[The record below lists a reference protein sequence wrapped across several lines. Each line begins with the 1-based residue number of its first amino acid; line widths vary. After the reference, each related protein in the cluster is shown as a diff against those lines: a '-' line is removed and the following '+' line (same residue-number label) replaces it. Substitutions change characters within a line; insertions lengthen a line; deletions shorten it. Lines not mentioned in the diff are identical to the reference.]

1 VLDTTICKQT
11 QITSIRH
18 TPSYEQLEVKTNRKS
33 FLCETRKGHNNTKTQ
48 NIKTHNRTKQK
59 TKNMSST
66 DPTKKIITTRINFAP
81 VDSYTLLVYS
91 NDYSCIILTNFQ
103 RILDKTINT
112 FDKLK
117 IYLDIL
123 MP

>member
-1 VLDTTICKQT
+1 
-11 QITSIRH
+11 
-18 TPSYEQLEVKTNRKS
+18 
-33 FLCETRKGHNNTKTQ
+33 
-48 NIKTHNRTKQK
+48 
-59 TKNMSST
+59 M
-66 DPTKKIITTRINFAP
+66 TTRIHFAP

-91 NDYSCIILTNFQ
+91 NDYSYIILTNFQ

-123 MP
+123 ML